1 MHHPFAAFR
10 SQFPILDQQAQLSSC
25 SQSALSVPVIE
36 AVHAYLES
44 WQTQGMD
51 WAGWMLAV
59 DEAKAEFAR
68 LIGAQPQDIAVA
80 GSVADATSAVA
91 SALRFEPGKEV
102 VVVGESDFPSQGH
115 VWLAQAPRGAHV
127 RFASAQADRCVTP
140 ACLEAVIDDRT
151 LLIHVSHVAYD
162 TGYIQDLAAI
172 RQLAS
177 QHSAILFVDA
187 YQSAGALDIDV
198 ERDQVDV
205 LVAGAQKF
213 MLGCPGIAFLYVR
226 PGLATTMQPT
236 HTGWF
241 GRREP
246 FAFDIRKLDFSDNAN
261 RFNAGTPP
269 MVNAF
274 AARAGLRLLNG
285 LDRAEVQG
293 YLLQLSQIGREEAR
307 RLGLKPVVSDLGVST
322 LTTAILVQD
331 AASSEQRLRQ
341 SGFITSARHDVLR
354 IVPHFY
360 NTEGEVIRAVRALAE
375 WCGKR

>member
-1 MHHPFAAFR
+1 M
-10 SQFPILDQQAQLSSC
+10 
-25 SQSALSVPVIE
+25 
-36 AVHAYLES
+36 
-44 WQTQGMD
+44 
-51 WAGWMLAV
+51 
-59 DEAKAEFAR
+59 
-68 LIGAQPQDIAVA
+68 
-80 GSVADATSAVA
+80 
-91 SALRFEPGKEV
+91 
-102 VVVGESDFPSQGH
+102 
-115 VWLAQAPRGAHV
+115 
-127 RFASAQADRCVTP
+127 
-140 ACLEAVIDDRT
+140 
-151 LLIHVSHVAYD
+151 
-162 TGYIQDLAAI
+162 
-172 RQLAS
+172 
-177 QHSAILFVDA
+177 
-187 YQSAGALDIDV
+187 
-198 ERDQVDV
+198 DV

-354 IVPHFY
+354 IAPHFY